1 MTDLTGLQKAIAAF
15 NEDADLLLQRR
26 VKLLADLEFTG
37 FSKRG
42 ANKLLAV
49 VKVTMPDNA
58 TDQ

>member
-1 MTDLTGLQKAIAAF
+1 LKRRIANDRSYWSAK
-15 NEDADLLLQRR
+15 DADLLLQRR